1 MPEAAKPK
9 DKPKEKEK
17 EPSPIEVFVE
27 SIKAELQQVRSEM
40 KEIGLLVEQSQ
51 GEVEKLAQ
59 RNASITAHVHQLQAH
74 FDTVPREDIKS
85 AYEHAQDA
93 QQRLF
98 TMRGQLEKLQSD
110 QAHLKR
116 YAETL
121 ARTQQALEGKGS
133 VELPEAG
140 QVAQPSGGIEQI
152 IEAQEEERRKIS
164 RHIHDGPAQAL
175 ANFILQTEIAMRL
188 FDMDKDKAREEL
200 TSLKASAA
208 STFANVR
215 DFIFDLRPMMLDDLG
230 LIPTARRYV
239 DAYKEKTG
247 LNVSLIITGTE
258 RRLEPHREVLVFRGI
273 QELLGN
279 IRDHAQATQ
288 VKVMVD
294 ADAALVRVVVED
306 NGRGFDPAA
315 AMAEDAKGRGLQTLK
330 SRVTQVGGTFEVESV
345 PGSGSKVTFSIPAGT

>member
-1 MPEAAKPK
+1 MREAAKPK
-9 DKPKEKEK
+9 DKAKEKEK
-17 EPSPIEVFVE
+17 EPTPLEVFVE
-27 SIKAELQQVRSEM
+27 SIRAELQQVRSEM

-51 GEVEKLAQ
+51 GEVEKLVQ
-59 RNASITAHVHQLQAH
+59 RNSSITAHVHQLQAH
-74 FDTVPREDIKS
+74 FDTVPREDIKG
-85 AYEHAQDA
+85 AYEAAQDA

-116 YAETL
+116 YSDTL
-121 ARTQQALEGKGS
+121 ARTLQTLEGGGS
-133 VELPEAG
+133 LDLPEAQG
-140 QVAQPSGGIEQI
+140 AQPSSGIEQI

-188 FDMDKDKAREEL
+188 FDIDKDKARQEL
-200 TSLKASAA
+200 TSLKGSAS

-247 LNVSLIITGTE
+247 LNVSLIVTGTE

-288 VKVMVD
+288 VKVMMDVD
-294 ADAALVRVVVED
+294 AAMVRVIVED
-306 NGRGFDPAA
+306 NGRGFDPDAVL
-315 AMAEDAKGRGLQTLK
+315 AEGAKGRGLRTLK
-330 SRVTQVGGTFEVESV
+330 SRVTQVAGTIEMESS
-345 PGSGSKVTFSIPAGT
+345 PGSGAKITFSIPAGT